1 MALSRLGFRAFC
13 FGVLLF
19 LLSLPQLTLTATKNA
34 TYVEANGPGGEVI
47 YLLDD
52 RKPAL
57 YTQNF
62 GSCLSDSLLSVTRF
76 DAAYYQD
83 NMTVSFHLEGSVGK
97 ALTNNSIMS
106 MYHTSWF
113 SKELTDLS

>member
-1 MALSRLGFRAFC
+1 MTVSRLNSRYAVGFSA
-13 FGVLLF
+13 LLF
-19 LLSLPQLTLTATKNA
+19 LLSFLSLLQPTLAAMKNA
-34 TYVEANGPGGEVI
+34 TYVMANGPGGEVI

-57 YTQNF
+57 YTQDF

-83 NMTVSFHLEGSVGK
+83 NMTVSFHLEGSIAK
-97 ALTNNSIMS
+97 ALTNNSITS
-106 MYHTSWF
+106 MRFLSWSF
-113 SKELTDLS
+113 GL